1 MAVGVAEVCWAV
13 REAAAAAG
21 VGAAAAAGVGA
32 AAVGERRV
40 WREEFGGVF
49 PAVVLTSL
57 RGPGRAG
64 LGWAE
69 TELRSDVGFVGCIG
83 F

>member
-1 MAVGVAEVCWAV
+1 MAVGGEGFSWAV
-13 REAAAAAG
+13 WR
-21 VGAAAAAGVGA
+21 AAAAAGVGA

-57 RGPGRAG
+57 RG

-69 TELRSDVGFVGCIG
+69 TELRSDVGLVGRIG
-83 F
+83 L